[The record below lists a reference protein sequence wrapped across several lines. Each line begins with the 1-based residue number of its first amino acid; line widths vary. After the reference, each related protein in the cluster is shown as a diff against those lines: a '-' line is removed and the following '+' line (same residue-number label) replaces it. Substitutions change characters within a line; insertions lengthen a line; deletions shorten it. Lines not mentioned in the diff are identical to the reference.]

1 MNATIARR
9 VTRIGLYLRRVCEDM
24 RRGDAIGGMNDAAEL
39 GEQARRLYAEFEAE
53 QRKRQ
58 ANHE

>member
-1 MNATIARR
+1 MNSTIARR
-9 VTRIGLYLRRVCEDM
+9 VSRIGLYLKRVCEDM

-39 GEQARRLYAEFEAE
+39 TEQARRLYIEFEDE
-53 QRKRQ
+53 QRRRQ